1 MLCDN
6 CRERESKI
14 NFTTV
19 EQDTKVTL
27 HLCEQCAQQKGI
39 ETGEACPRCG
49 RPLVKQ
55 YSKKTG
61 QEFVGCP
68 GWKEK
73 ENPCKYIKPREGE
86 PERPEPVETEIQTPQ
101 AMQQET
107 PD

>member
-39 ETGEACPRCG
+39 ETDANLSDRLHPTAAASDTRSSRGARTMMRSEHR
-49 RPLVKQ
+49 
-55 YSKKTG
+55 TG
-61 QEFVGCP
+61 CLNV
-68 GWKEK
+68 
-73 ENPCKYIKPREGE
+73 R
-86 PERPEPVETEIQTPQ
+86 
-101 AMQQET
+101 
-107 PD
+107 